1 MSAATAWHYPR
12 PFGTRAVAIVIAAFA
27 LLWITGQRVEMGRMI
42 SMTGEAA
49 LAAVGIVPE
58 SEVADGF
65 GAVASKLFPLQ
76 ISTRTEVSRIENFDP
91 RHLPPF
97 ARIETAETTTQ
108 ALNPDTLEME
118 PRTERTTVLVEPVGY
133 LVHVA
138 AKMLETLEIALW
150 GTVIAILIGFPLALG
165 AARNITHS
173 PALRGVAGAAISLLR
188 SIPEMISAL
197 FLVIAYGFGPIAGI
211 LALALYGA
219 GYLGKVYG
227 EDMEGLDPRPQEAL
241 AAGGATMLA
250 QLRWA
255 VLPQAMP
262 RFIAA
267 ALYVLDRNMRMAT
280 VIGIVGA
287 GGIGQELKGRYDM
300 YDYGHV
306 GTILVVIFLVVFLL
320 DRAAAHLRRAAL

>member
-1 MSAATAWHYPR
+1 MNSTAAWHYPS
-12 PFGTRAVAIVIAAFA
+12 PFGTRAVAIVIAALA
-27 LLWITGQRVEMGRMI
+27 LLWITGQRVEIGRMI
-42 SMTGEAA
+42 AMTGEAV
-49 LAAVGIVPE
+49 LSAVGIIPE

-65 GAVASKLFPLQ
+65 GAVAGKLFPLQ
-76 ISTRTEVSRIENFDP
+76 ISTRTEVSRIESFDP
-91 RHLPPF
+91 TNLPLF
-97 ARIETAETTTQ
+97 AHIETAETTTQ
-108 ALNPDTLEME
+108 ALNPDTLQME
-118 PRTERTTVLVEPVGY
+118 SRAERTTVLVEPVGY

-150 GTVIAILIGFPLALG
+150 GTVIAIVIGFPLALG

-173 PALRGVAGAAISLLR
+173 SALRGISGAAISLLR

-211 LALALYGA
+211 LALAFYGA

-227 EDMEGLDPRPQEAL
+227 EDMEGLDARPQEAL
-241 AAGGATMLA
+241 AASGATMLA

>member
-1 MSAATAWHYPR
+1 MNATTTWHYPR

-27 LLWITGQRVEMGRMI
+27 LLWITGQRVEIGRMI
-42 SMTGEAA
+42 AMTGEAA
-49 LAAVGIVPE
+49 LATIGIVPK

-65 GAVASKLFPLQ
+65 SAVVGKLFPLQ
-76 ISTRTEVSRIENFDP
+76 ISTRTDVARIENFDP
-91 RHLPPF
+91 RHLPLF
-97 ARIETAETTTQ
+97 AHVETAETTTQ
-108 ALNPDTLEME
+108 ALNPDTLQME

-138 AKMLETLEIALW
+138 AKMVETLEIALW
-150 GTVIAILIGFPLALG
+150 GTVIAILIGFPLAIG
-165 AARNITHS
+165 AARNITHAS
-173 PALRGVAGAAISLLR
+173 ALRGLAGAAISLLR

-211 LALALYGA
+211 LALAFYGA

-306 GTILVVIFLVVFLL
+306 GTILVVIFIVVFLL

>member
-1 MSAATAWHYPR
+1 MNSAAWNYPA
-12 PFGTRAVAIVIAAFA
+12 PFGTRTVAIVIMAFA

-65 GAVASKLFPLQ
+65 GAVAGKLFPLQ

-118 PRTERTTVLVEPVGY
+118 PHTERTTVLVEPVGY

-150 GTVIAILIGFPLALG
+150 GTVIAILVGFPLALG

-211 LALALYGA
+211 LALAFYGA
-219 GYLGKVYG
+219 GYLGKVYA

-241 AAGGATMLA
+241 AAGGANMLA